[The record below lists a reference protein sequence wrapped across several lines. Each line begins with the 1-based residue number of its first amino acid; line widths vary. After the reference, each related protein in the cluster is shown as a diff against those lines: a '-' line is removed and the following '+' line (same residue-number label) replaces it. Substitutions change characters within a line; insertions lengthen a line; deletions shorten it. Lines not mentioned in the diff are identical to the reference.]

1 MENLQAQIE
10 ERINAMVGE
19 VLVLVRRA
27 AIDSVNNAL
36 SGTTAVGRRP
46 AGGTPVGGRRKRSS
60 EPQNRRSLEDLASL
74 RERLYAEVAKAPGE
88 GMALYSK
95 QLGLSVRELSLPTQ
109 QLRKTGR
116 VRTVGERDRMLYFPM
131 GQA

>member
-27 AIDSVNNAL
+27 AIESVNNAL
-36 SGTTAVGRRP
+36 SGTGAIRGRSV
-46 AGGTPVGGRRKRSS
+46 GTPGDNRRKRSTES
-60 EPQNRRSLEDLASL
+60 QSRRSPEELAIL
-74 RERLYAEVAKAPGE
+74 RERLYAEVAKVPGE
-88 GMALYSK
+88 GMLLYST

-109 QLRKTGR
+109 QLRKAGR